1 MRVEYSQRTPC
12 FLLVISALFSVGE
25 CLAAGDGEG
34 DGEGDERG
42 LGCVVHGQGSLS

>member
-34 DGEGDERG
+34 DERG
-42 LGCVVHGQGSLS
+42 FGCVVHGQGSLS